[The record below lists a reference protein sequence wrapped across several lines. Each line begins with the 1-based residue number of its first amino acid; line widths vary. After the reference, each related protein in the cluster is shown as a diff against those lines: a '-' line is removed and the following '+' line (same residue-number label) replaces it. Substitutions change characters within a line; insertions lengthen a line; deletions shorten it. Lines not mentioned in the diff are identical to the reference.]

1 MKTFGSLPEGSG
13 LFLFIGQIPEGVF
26 FAIRLTVIDMWK
38 V

>member
-26 FAIRLTVIDMWK
+26 FCDKTDSD
-38 V
+38 